1 MFPLVLV
8 GGVLEGNKKWDISGE
23 VIKCISKVFPGT
35 DPIWPEVS
43 IPITILVPNFM
54 SLLHTSMLVSGYL
67 RSLRVQKIWDV
78 SLFYIR
84 SHVFFISDLLGMI
97 NGICQ

>member
-43 IPITILVPNFM
+43 ISITILVPNFM

-67 RSLRVQKIWDV
+67 STKGSKDLGWYHFLYQK
-78 SLFYIR
+78 S
-84 SHVFFISDLLGMI
+84 
-97 NGICQ
+97 